1 MYLMDIS
8 DEDVKY
14 LAKLSNF
21 SLSDDEVSSL
31 KQDLSNILTYVK
43 QLDEV
48 DTEGVEPTY
57 QVLDLQ
63 NVWQEDVVETPV
75 VPTESLIA
83 LASQTAERQIKVPKV
98 L

>member
-1 MYLMDIS
+1 MNIS
-8 DEDVKY
+8 DDDINY

-21 SLSDDEVSSL
+21 SVSEAEKADL
-31 KQDLSNILTYVK
+31 KRDLSAILGYVK

-48 DTEGVEPTY
+48 NTDGVEPTY

-63 NVWQEDVVETPV
+63 NVWQEDEIEIPV
-75 VPTESLIA
+75 VTPEQLIN
-83 LASQTAERQIKVPKV
+83 LAPETAERQIKVPKV

>member
-1 MYLMDIS
+1 MNIS
-8 DEDVKY
+8 DDDINY

-21 SLSDDEVSSL
+21 SVSEAEKVDL
-31 KQDLSNILTYVK
+31 KRDLSAILDYVK

-48 DTEGVEPTY
+48 DTDGVEPTY

-63 NVWQEDVVETPV
+63 NVWQEDEVETAV
-75 VPTESLIA
+75 VAPEQLIN
-83 LASQTAERQIKVPKV
+83 LVSETAERQIKVPKV

>member
-1 MYLMDIS
+1 MNIS
-8 DEDVKY
+8 DDDINY

-21 SLSDDEVSSL
+21 SVSDVEKVDL
-31 KQDLSNILTYVK
+31 KRDLSAILGYVQ

-48 DTEGVEPTY
+48 DTDGVEPTY

-63 NVWQEDVVETPV
+63 NVWQEDEVETPDV
-75 VPTESLIA
+75 TPEQLISLA
-83 LASQTAERQIKVPKV
+83 PETADRQIKVPKV

>member
-1 MYLMDIS
+1 MNIS
-8 DEDVKY
+8 DDDINY

-21 SLSDDEVSSL
+21 SVSDVEKADL
-31 KQDLSNILTYVK
+31 KRDLSAILGYVQ

-48 DTEGVEPTY
+48 DTDGVEPTY

-63 NVWQEDVVETPV
+63 NVWREDEVETPDV
-75 VPTESLIA
+75 TPEQLISLA
-83 LASQTAERQIKVPKV
+83 PETADRQIKVPKV